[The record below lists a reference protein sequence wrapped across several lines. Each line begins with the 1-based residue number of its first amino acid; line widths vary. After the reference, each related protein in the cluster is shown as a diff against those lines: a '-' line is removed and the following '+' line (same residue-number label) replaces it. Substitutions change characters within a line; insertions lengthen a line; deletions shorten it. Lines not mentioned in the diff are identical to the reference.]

1 MDERRCL
8 SPGVVLDFGNQGLL
22 GMQVPTE
29 YAGLGLGHQDMLRV
43 LEQLGAIDPTLALF
57 VGLN

>member
-1 MDERRCL
+1 
-8 SPGVVLDFGNQGLL
+8 
-22 GMQVPTE
+22 MQVPTE

-57 VGLN
+57 CRAQQCAGHSPDSAICDA

>member
-1 MDERRCL
+1 
-8 SPGVVLDFGNQGLL
+8 
-22 GMQVPTE
+22 MQVPTE

-57 VGLN
+57 VGLNNVLGTSPDSAICDA